1 MATET
6 TEPRTARDRL
16 LAAADTLF
24 YEEGVHTVG
33 IDRVIEEAGV
43 AKASLYN
50 LFGNK
55 DGLVGAYLTGRLERR
70 QERVARHLETLDS
83 PRARILGVFDV
94 LDARIAEPRFR
105 GCAFVNASAESVPGS
120 SAREVSARGRAW
132 LRALF
137 TDLAR
142 EIGTAEPDVLGGQ
155 LVYLYDGA
163 MAAAFL
169 DGDQAA
175 ARQARRAAEA
185 LLDGATA

>member
-6 TEPRTARDRL
+6 IEPRTARDRL

-55 DGLVGAYLTGRLERR
+55 DGLVGAYLTGRMERR
-70 QERVARHLETLDS
+70 QARITRHLETLDS
-83 PRARILGVFDV
+83 PRAKILGVFEV
-94 LDARIAEPRFR
+94 LEARIKEPRFR

-132 LRALF
+132 VRELF
-137 TDLAR
+137 TDLGRQA
-142 EIGTAEPDVLGGQ
+142 GAAAPDVLGGQ
-155 LVYLYDGA
+155 LLYLYDGA

-169 DGDQAA
+169 DDDEAA
-175 ARQARRAAEA
+175 ARHAGEAAEA
-185 LLDGATA
+185 LLDEATA